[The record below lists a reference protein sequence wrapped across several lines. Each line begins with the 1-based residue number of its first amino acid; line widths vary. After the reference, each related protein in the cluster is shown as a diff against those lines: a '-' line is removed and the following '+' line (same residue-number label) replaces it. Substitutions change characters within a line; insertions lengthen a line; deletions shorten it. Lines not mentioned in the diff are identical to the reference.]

1 MAVMQHPY
9 GEDDAEDYANDAASD
24 GIDAYVGTI
33 GPLKRRL
40 SANQSSGSGS
50 VVVVVAVVAVL
61 VAVVVLGVVLTRRMS
76 RDSKSSSVSD
86 IEKRRIL
93 GGSVDNADDENG
105 NGIEMS

>member
-40 SANQSSGSGS
+40 SSGNQSSSGS

-61 VAVVVLGVVLTRRMS
+61 VAVLVLGVVLTRRMI
-76 RDSKSSSVSD
+76 RNSKSSSVSD

-93 GGSVDNADDENG
+93 GDSVDNADDENG